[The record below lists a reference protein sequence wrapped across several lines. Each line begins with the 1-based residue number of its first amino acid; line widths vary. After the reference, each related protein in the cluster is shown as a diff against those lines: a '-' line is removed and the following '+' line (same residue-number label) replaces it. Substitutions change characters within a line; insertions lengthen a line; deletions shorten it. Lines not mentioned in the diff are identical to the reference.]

1 MAFGAAALAA
11 SLAVFV
17 PWLGLDFRLEPRKSP
32 LNDYWKA
39 RVPDMI
45 YGRAHRPFVERTL
58 VPSTIRVI
66 RRLLPREAL
75 GAIRRTVSGAPLF
88 LPRKLGALGWEPAFL
103 AEYAIAIPV
112 LYALLAA
119 FPFALR
125 RLFLAVYD
133 APGAAAIAGV
143 LATLLLPSFFFD
155 RGTHYLYDFAALL
168 LFTLALV
175 FVARGR
181 LLPYYLVFALG
192 VLNKETMILAT
203 LVFLA
208 AGRERLT
215 RQDQLR
221 HLVLQLAVFGGIR
234 MTLARI
240 FAGNPGGTVEWHFI
254 KNLRLMAAAPN
265 PWSALMLASVAIL
278 VLARLGE
285 KPFFLRSSLVVLPP
299 LVASYL
305 FLGIYGE
312 VRVFYEAY
320 PLLFLLA
327 FDNAWTILGGRLPPR
342 NPRAIVTAAS

>member
-1 MAFGAAALAA
+1 VAFGAVALAA

-17 PWLGLDFRLEPRKSP
+17 PWLGFDFRLEPRKSA

-45 YGRAHRPFVERTL
+45 YGHAHRPFVERTL

-66 RRLLPREAL
+66 RRLLPREVL

-103 AEYAIAIPV
+103 AEYAIAIAV

-119 FPFALR
+119 FPFTLR

-133 APGAAAIAGV
+133 APGAAAVAAI
-143 LATLLLPSFFFD
+143 LATLLLPAFFFD
-155 RGTHYLYDFAALL
+155 RGTHYLYDFATLL
-168 LFTLALV
+168 FFTLALV
-175 FVARGR
+175 LLARGR
-181 LLPYYLVFALG
+181 LGPYYFVFVLG
-192 VLNKETMILAT
+192 LLNKETMILAT
-203 LVFLA
+203 LVFLVA
-208 AGRERLT
+208 SRERLT
-215 RQDQLR
+215 RQQLLR
-221 HLVLQLAVFGGIR
+221 HFLAQLAVFGAIR
-234 MTLARI
+234 WVLARA
-240 FAGNPGGTVEWHFI
+240 FAGNPGGAVEWHFI

-265 PWSALMLASVAIL
+265 PWSVLMLASVAIL

-285 KPFFLRSSLVVLPP
+285 KPPLLRSALIVLPP

-320 PLLFLLA
+320 PILFLLT
-327 FDNAWTILGGRLPPR
+327 FDNAWTILGGRLAPR